1 MSKDGFFNTLQQPWN
16 SMFAMELDS
25 QVNEMNLFSHNWENS
40 MDQSDPFESALSS
53 IVSSPVNNSHPGTG
67 IMTPVQGCHAGTGA
81 ESVVL
86 KELIGRLG
94 NICNSGEI
102 SPESCIHGNNSTNTS
117 CYTTPLNSPPKLNL
131 SINHRINHHQ
141 LPMIPNDPGFVER
154 AARFSCFGGAKEG
167 EFSQHM
173 VESGKMSRVS
183 SISRLSMNLNS
194 ENKETCFFSHLIP
207 LSQIP
212 PQLWRNLRKRN
223 QMRKEASQRKKGME

>member
-25 QVNEMNLFSHNWENS
+25 QVNEMNLFSHTWENS

-53 IVSSPVNNSHPGTG
+53 MVSSPVNSSHPGTG
-67 IMTPVQGCHAGTGA
+67 IRTPVPGCHAGTGA

-102 SPESCIHGNNSTNTS
+102 SPESCINGNNNSTNTS

-131 SINHRINHHQ
+131 SINHRIHHHHQ
-141 LPMIPNDPGFVER
+141 LPMIPNDPGFIER
-154 AARFSCFGGAKEG
+154 AARFSCFGAKEG

-183 SISRLSMNLNS
+183 SI
-194 ENKETCFFSHLIP
+194 
-207 LSQIP
+207 
-212 PQLWRNLRKRN
+212 
-223 QMRKEASQRKKGME
+223 